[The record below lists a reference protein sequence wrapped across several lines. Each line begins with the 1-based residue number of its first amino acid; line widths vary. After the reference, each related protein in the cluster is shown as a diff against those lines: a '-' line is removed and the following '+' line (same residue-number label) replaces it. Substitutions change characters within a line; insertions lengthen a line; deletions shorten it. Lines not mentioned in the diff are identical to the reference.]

1 MAAIVG
7 TRFKSPLHEMAVTTA
22 TDYWNDSCSVEE
34 LTYAIERGAV
44 GATTNPTIV
53 LGVLK
58 SEMHLWRARI
68 REVIAENPLWS
79 EIEVTWEV
87 FEEIAANGAGL
98 LLPVFE
104 RENHKKGRLS
114 IQTNPAFYRNAQAI
128 VEQAIHFSR
137 LAANMQVKIP
147 VTKDGIKAIEEAT
160 YRGVNINA
168 TVNFTVPQTIAVAEA
183 VERGLDR
190 RAAEGKSLSEMSPVC
205 TIMIGR
211 TDDWMQVVA
220 KKENIL
226 VNPGYLHWAG
236 IACLKKAYVIF
247 KERGYRTRLLAAAYR
262 HHLHWTELIGGDI
275 VMTIPSEWQK
285 LFNASGFAITERMH
299 ASVPA
304 EIIET
309 LGE

>member
-1 MAAIVG
+1 
-7 TRFKSPLHEMAVTTA
+7 
-22 TDYWNDSCSVEE
+22 
-34 LTYAIERGAV
+34 
-44 GATTNPTIV
+44 
-53 LGVLK
+53 
-58 SEMHLWRARI
+58 
-68 REVIAENPLWS
+68 
-79 EIEVTWEV
+79 
-87 FEEIAANGAGL
+87 
-98 LLPVFE
+98 
-104 RENHKKGRLS
+104 
-114 IQTNPAFYRNAQAI
+114 
-128 VEQAIHFSR
+128 
-137 LAANMQVKIP
+137 
-147 VTKDGIKAIEEAT
+147 
-160 YRGVNINA
+160 
-168 TVNFTVPQTIAVAEA
+168 EA

-190 RAAEGKSLSEMSPVC
+190 RAAEGKSISEMSPVC

-299 ASVPA
+299 EPVPA

-309 LGE
+309 LVEKFTDFRRAYEVDGMTVDEFDTYGATVRTLRSFIASFHDLVALIRDFMLPNPDI